1 MSNPC
6 AQSSS
11 AEGCNVVEYEWV
23 VVFGAIAACF
33 AAFGIGANDVANAY
47 ATSVGSKALTV
58 KKACVLA
65 VIFETAGAT
74 LGGMGVSTTIRKGIA
89 DIKCY
94 DDDSLDP
101 GMLMYGFLAVVGAV
115 GFWLLLA
122 TFLEMPVSTTHS
134 CVGGMI
140 GMTIVLKGSDCVV
153 WLKETDADKLYIP
166 SGVMG
171 IVLSWVFSPVL
182 SGIFAVLLFLLVRT
196 LILRASNSFNKAIIF
211 YPILICL
218 AVFVNAFFI
227 MSKGVSKKLCKKGV
241 ETWFCNVKG
250 KPIPGIAIGIALGI
264 GVLCA
269 VVCIPF
275 YQMIRKKVTEEF
287 ADGGASQE
295 EQAPAKKEVSD
306 VEAPTSMG
314 GKMMKAVMTSL
325 DNDPHES
332 ITTNA
337 KVAAIHDNAEK
348 FDPKTEAVFRYIQ
361 IFTAI
366 CDSFAHGANDVAN
379 AMGPFMG
386 IYGIYNSGKASK
398 KVDTDDDGYWILFLG
413 GVSISLGLLLYGYKI
428 MRAIGVKLAV
438 ITPSRG
444 FAIELG
450 AAIVIIMGSYL
461 GLPLS
466 TTHCQVGATTGVAL
480 LEGGKGINGFVLL
493 KTAVGWVITLIVAG
507 IGGGLLVAQAIHAP
521 MSDGQQAAFLAQE
534 CPYYMAAGSDI
545 LSIHTVYD
553 SSGDKMLNPA
563 SPLMVKCAHGDHT
576 DIDPVPGFSLDGWTF
591 PPSPPPLAPEA

>member
-6 AQSSS
+6 AKGSS
-11 AEGCNVVEYEWV
+11 AEGCSVVEYEWV

-65 VIFETAGAT
+65 VVFETAGAT

-153 WLKETDADKLYIP
+153 WLKETDEDKLYIP

-241 ETWFCNVKG
+241 ETWFCNKKG

-287 ADGGASQE
+287 KDGGVSQE
-295 EQAPAKKEVSD
+295 EQAPAKKEASD
-306 VEAPTSMG
+306 EEAPTSAG
-314 GKMMKAVMTSL
+314 GKFMKAMMTSL
-325 DNDPHES
+325 DNDPHAA
-332 ITTNA
+332 IATDA
-337 KVAAIHDNAEK
+337 KVASIHDNAEK

-386 IYGIYNSGKASK
+386 IYGIYKTGKASK

-507 IGGGLLVAQAIHAP
+507 IGGGFLVAQAIHAP
-521 MSDGQQAAFLAQE
+521 MSDGQQSAFLAQE
-534 CPYYMAAGSDI
+534 CPYYMAANSDI
-545 LSIHTVYD
+545 FSIHTVYD
-553 SSGDKMLNPA
+553 GGDALLNPA
-563 SPLMVKCAHGDHT
+563 SPLMVTCAHDGHT
-576 DIDPVPGFSLDGWTF
+576 DIMPVPGFSVDGWSF
-591 PPSPPPLAPEA
+591 PPSPPAPPLSPA

>member
-6 AQSSS
+6 AKGSS
-11 AEGCNVVEYEWV
+11 AEGCSVVEYEWV

-65 VIFETAGAT
+65 VVFETAGAT

-153 WLKETDADKLYIP
+153 WLAETNEDKLYIP

-241 ETWFCNVKG
+241 ETWFCNKKG

-287 ADGGASQE
+287 KDGGVSQE
-295 EQAPAKKEVSD
+295 EQAPAKKEASD
-306 VEAPTSMG
+306 EEAPTSAG
-314 GKMMKAVMTSL
+314 GKFMKAMMTSL
-325 DNDPHES
+325 DNDPHAA
-332 ITTNA
+332 IATDA
-337 KVAAIHDNAEK
+337 KVASIHDNAEK

-386 IYGIYNSGKASK
+386 IYGIYKTGKASK

-507 IGGGLLVAQAIHAP
+507 IGGGFLVAQAIHAP
-521 MSDGQQAAFLAQE
+521 MSDGQQSAFLAQE
-534 CPYYMAAGSDI
+534 CPYYMAANSDI
-545 LSIHTVYD
+545 FSIHTVYD
-553 SSGDKMLNPA
+553 GGDALLNPA
-563 SPLMVKCAHGDHT
+563 SPLMVTCAHDGHT
-576 DIDPVPGFSLDGWTF
+576 DIMPVPGFSVDGWSF
-591 PPSPPPLAPEA
+591 PPSPPAPPLSPA